1 MNSPNKSATEI
12 VTDFLFLP
20 FFQTPLIPNSRLW
33 EFGVV
38 CGWEKSLQQNIRVI
52 RGICGF
58 KANPQISTNFHKL
71 FCGLNGLFLN
81 NFT

>member
-1 MNSPNKSATEI
+1 MDSLNKSATEI

-38 CGWEKSLQQNIRVI
+38 CGCEKSLQQNIRVI
-52 RGICGF
+52 RRFCGF
-58 KANPQISTNFHKL
+58 KGKPQISTNFYEL
-71 FCGLNGLFLN
+71 FVG
-81 NFT
+81 